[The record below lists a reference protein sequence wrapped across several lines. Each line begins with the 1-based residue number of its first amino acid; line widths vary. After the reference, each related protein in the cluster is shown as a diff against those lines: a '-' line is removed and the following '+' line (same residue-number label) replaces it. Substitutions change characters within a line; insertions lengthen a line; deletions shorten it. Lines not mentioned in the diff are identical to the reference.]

1 MERFGKDF
9 VCHYRDIPCNPN
21 LYAHALGRDNACTLC
36 HVLANTKYGP
46 QKRFQYPIF
55 SERYYATA
63 IYRLSPRGCWM
74 LTNSL
79 NVVMFQWAFEVLW
92 EIKGEQYVIAS
103 PGMEKRNI
111 AQRWVIEVFPGR
123 KLMGPDGKWSFDFD
137 GLSFRRIPI
146 AIDQFF
152 SLSSIWG

>member
-79 NVVMFQWAFEVLW
+79 DVVMFQWAFEVLW
-92 EIKGEQYVIAS
+92 EIKGTIRYSLA
-103 PGMEKRNI
+103 G
-111 AQRWVIEVFPGR
+111 
-123 KLMGPDGKWSFDFD
+123 DGKKEHRTTMSYRSFPRKKID
-137 GLSFRRIPI
+137 GSR
-146 AIDQFF
+146 
-152 SLSSIWG
+152 W